1 MTLTENIDNLTSKKG
16 INKSILSKESGIPY
30 TTIDGIY
37 KKGYEN
43 VKLSTIRKIS
53 EYFGITLDELIGNQP
68 EQKSEV
74 SKKIEKVLGIANVIN

>member
-74 SKKIEKVLGIANVIN
+74 SKKIEKVLGIASVIN